1 MGTMPHSFLGSQCIR
16 QQLDLHRLSHRLRC
30 SDHAER
36 LTCFLCL
43 SLCNRGENESREA
56 QHQQQLA
63 GTIMPSK
70 AEHLVPIHTLLE
82 ASPED
87 FLRTI
92 IPETSLA
99 APSIPTLCPGAGS
112 KPGSG
117 KKGAAPAAAAAAA
130 AAGAGKAEDS
140 AHERDDNSESTVSE
154 DSLARLGG
162 RQRSGS
168 IEEIPARAGGSP
180 GGPPGGRGQAAVP
193 GQGQGQDAGAQA
205 HRLRQLA
212 EVCCLSRPPL
222 HHMMPGHCTCLPTD
236 S

>member
-168 IEEIPARAGGSP
+168 IEEIRHAPGDHRADP
-180 GGPPGGRGQAAVP
+180 QAAADKQRYLDK
-193 GQGQGQDAGAQA
+193 GKGK
-205 HRLRQLA
+205 
-212 EVCCLSRPPL
+212 
-222 HHMMPGHCTCLPTD
+222 MPERRRTD
-236 S
+236 SASSLRCVASRGLLYIT